1 MLVPK
6 LPRAWCLTGSCLL
19 LRSVDRGHPSA
30 YPGHGSGMANS
41 AYHRDSYLGPID
53 KYAPPPYGAPP
64 NGMGSGE
71 MTPPSYARGHWHGP
85 GAVYLARSYPYAPGD
100 GAAPTDAY

>member
-1 MLVPK
+1 MCIRDSLH
-6 LPRAWCLTGSCLL
+6 
-19 LRSVDRGHPSA
+19 SVDRGHPSA